1 MRMLR
6 WMGGHTKQDRIGNAI
21 ITEKIRMAPIAEI
34 MVESYLRWFGHVS
47 YAPKEGLLDGG

>member
-21 ITEKIRMAPIAEI
+21 ITEKIRMAPIAEM